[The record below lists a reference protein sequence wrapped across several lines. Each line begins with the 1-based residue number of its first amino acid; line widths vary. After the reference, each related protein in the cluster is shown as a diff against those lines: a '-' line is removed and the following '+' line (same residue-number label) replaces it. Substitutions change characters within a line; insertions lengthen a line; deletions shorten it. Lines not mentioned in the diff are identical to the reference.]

1 MDSGDKK
8 ELTESEKG
16 RISRNRQKA
25 IFLRDS
31 KVKGFG
37 PSSAM

>member
-1 MDSGDKK
+1 MNSEDRV

-25 IFLRDS
+25 IFLRGS